1 MTIVRVLLPPSFPSL
16 YAIHPP
22 LSNDALTV
30 ALPGRLPPNL
40 LPGWLAYHPP
50 RAEVVLGPLHPH
62 PPPGVG
68 RLDNFAAEANAAE
81 AHSHMTAPGKEAG
94 MAAATAFE
102 RAALPKIAVRR
113 WAVLLPALQPV
124 GPIGFQ
130 VVGCP
135 TASYQVEPPGWHR
148 AAHPEERRHW
158 SAAEQSRQ
166 RCAAVWD

>member
-81 AHSHMTAPGKEAG
+81 AHSHLWQSMIRTVSRPSRIE
-94 MAAATAFE
+94 
-102 RAALPKIAVRR
+102 
-113 WAVLLPALQPV
+113 
-124 GPIGFQ
+124 
-130 VVGCP
+130 
-135 TASYQVEPPGWHR
+135 WHR
-148 AAHPEERRHW
+148 GGEK
-158 SAAEQSRQ
+158 
-166 RCAAVWD
+166 